1 MTEEQKS
8 DPPSPSTDE
17 PASESEYKIGPG
29 RPPLE
34 TRFKKGA
41 ASPNPKGR
49 PRKNATLQPDLKKA
63 LEDALN
69 EKVRVK
75 KGDADV
81 RLSKATL
88 GIEQLVTQFAK
99 GDRYARRDIMDMA
112 AKLGVDLLAGQRG
125 KFEELISPD
134 HQALLDA
141 YVARQ
146 PRPANPPPPP
156 PRVIAPEEL
165 RDDDP
170 TYRPKTVPI
179 RPIDATSE
187 NSKLITPSAD
197 ILKPGK

>member
-1 MTEEQKS
+1 MIEEQKS
-8 DPPSPSTDE
+8 DPPSPPAEE
-17 PASESEYKIGPG
+17 PASEREYKIGPG

-69 EKVRVK
+69 EKVSVK
-75 KGDADV
+75 KGDSDI

-112 AKLGVDLLAGQRG
+112 AKLGVDLLAGQRS
-125 KFEELISPD
+125 KLEEVISPD
-134 HQALLDA
+134 HQVLLAA

-146 PRPANPPPPP
+146 PRPANPPPPEP
-156 PRVIAPEEL
+156 VIAPPEL

-170 TYRPKTVPI
+170 TYRERTKGPVY
-179 RPIDATSE
+179 RPVGTN
-187 NSKLITPSAD
+187 NSKLIGPSAD
-197 ILKPGK
+197 ILKVGK

>member
-1 MTEEQKS
+1 M
-8 DPPSPSTDE
+8 
-17 PASESEYKIGPG
+17 
-29 RPPLE
+29 E

-125 KFEELISPD
+125 KLEEVIAPD

-146 PRPANPPPPP
+146 PRPANPPPRKP
-156 PRVIAPEEL
+156 VIAPEEL

-170 TYRPKTVPI
+170 AYLKTQSPPRRKEVTP
-179 RPIDATSE
+179 E
-187 NSKLITPSAD
+187 NSKLTTPSAD